1 MSEDE
6 WNVGSC
12 RGVLTPPS
20 APPWPFPHLLTV
32 TIYVW
37 LGHPRHRTSKRDISS
52 WNFDISPNGIR
63 AGWRFLLLSMTLACV
78 LLFQIT
84 SSVRHG
90 CRRPTAAPRGGWWLD
105 NLVTGMGWNWQNR
118 WLAPIL
124 WTRDWPFPAQCSGSK
139 SEKQVRRGI
148 ETEPSIPLITSSYV
162 EGPHLPRLRLPS
174 CENSLDHETWKTLT
188 LLTAAKPACVALM
201 WAAMFFSIRYS
212 LLPCI

>member
-139 SEKQVRRGI
+139 SEKGKKGDRDGAVDPIDYQFLCWRSSSASP
-148 ETEPSIPLITSSYV
+148 PSAEL
-162 EGPHLPRLRLPS
+162 
-174 CENSLDHETWKTLT
+174 WKQSWSRNLKNTH
-188 LLTAAKPACVALM
+188 TAH
-201 WAAMFFSIRYS
+201 SR
-212 LLPCI
+212 